1 MSLLEKAIAIAV
13 EAHKGQKDKAGDPYI
28 LHPLRVMFRM
38 DTKEEMIVAVL
49 HDVLEDTPI
58 TPDQLKEMGF
68 SETVLKALDSV
79 TKRAGERYEDFVQRA
94 ALHPIGKKIKL
105 ADLRDNMDLSR
116 LEKITDQ
123 DIERVKKYHNAS
135 IILKELEKI
144 KLL

>member
-1 MSLLEKAIAIAV
+1 MSLIEKAIAIAV

-38 DTKEEMIVAVL
+38 ETREEMVVAVL

-68 SETVLKALDSV
+68 SETVLEALDSV

-116 LEKITDQ
+116 LEKITDK
-123 DIERVKKYHNAS
+123 DIRRVKQYHSALK
-135 IILKELEKI
+135 IIKELC
-144 KLL
+144 

>member
-1 MSLLEKAIAIAV
+1 MSLIEKAIAIAV
-13 EAHKGQKDKAGDPYI
+13 EAHKCQEDKAGDPYI

-38 DTKEEMIVAVL
+38 ETREEMVVAVL

-116 LEKITDQ
+116 LEEITDE
-123 DIERVKKYHNAS
+123 DIRRVKKYHGALK
-135 IILKELEKI
+135 IIKG
-144 KLL
+144 

>member
-1 MSLLEKAIAIAV
+1 MSSIEKAIAIAV
-13 EAHKGQKDKAGDPYI
+13 EAHKGQEDKAGDPYI

-38 DTKEEMIVAVL
+38 ETREEMVVAVL

-68 SETVLKALDSV
+68 SETLLEALDSV
-79 TKRAGERYEDFVQRA
+79 TKRAGETYEDFVRRA

-116 LEKITDQ
+116 LERITDK
-123 DIERVKKYHNAS
+123 DLERLKKYHNALK
-135 IILKELEKI
+135 IIKELF
-144 KLL
+144 

>member
-1 MSLLEKAIAIAV
+1 MSSIEKAIAIAV
-13 EAHKGQKDKAGDPYI
+13 EAHKGQEDKAGDPYI

-49 HDVLEDTPI
+49 HDVLEDTAI

-68 SETVLKALDSV
+68 SETVLEALDSV
-79 TKRAGERYEDFVQRA
+79 TKKVGEKYEDFVQRA

-123 DIERVKKYHNAS
+123 DIERVKKYHGALK
-135 IILKELEKI
+135 IIKG
-144 KLL
+144 

>member
-1 MSLLEKAIAIAV
+1 MSLIEKAIAIAV
-13 EAHKGQKDKAGDPYI
+13 EAHKGQEDKAGDPYI

-38 DTKEEMIVAVL
+38 ETKEEMIAAVL

-79 TKRAGERYEDFVQRA
+79 TKRDGERYEDFVQRA

-116 LEKITDQ
+116 LEEITDE
-123 DIERVKKYHNAS
+123 DIKRVKKYHGALK
-135 IILKELEKI
+135 IIKG
-144 KLL
+144 

>member
-1 MSLLEKAIAIAV
+1 MSLIEKAIAIAV
-13 EAHKGQKDKAGDPYI
+13 EAHKGQEDKAGDPYI
-28 LHPLRVMFRM
+28 LHPLRVMFQMETR
-38 DTKEEMIVAVL
+38 EEMIAAVL

-105 ADLRDNMDLSR
+105 ADLRDNLDLSR
-116 LEKITDQ
+116 LEEITDE
-123 DIERVKKYHNAS
+123 DIRRVKKYHGALK
-135 IILKELEKI
+135 IIKG
-144 KLL
+144 

>member
-13 EAHKGQKDKAGDPYI
+13 EAHKGQKDKAGDLYI

-38 DTKEEMIVAVL
+38 ETREEMVVAVL

-68 SETVLKALDSV
+68 SETVLEALDSV

-116 LEKITDQ
+116 LEKITNK
-123 DIERVKKYHNAS
+123 DIRRVKQYHSALK
-135 IILKELEKI
+135 IIKELC
-144 KLL
+144 

>member
-13 EAHKGQKDKAGDPYI
+13 EAHKGQKDKARDPYI

-49 HDVLEDTPI
+49 HDVLEDTAI
-58 TPDQLKEMGF
+58 TPDQLKEIGF
-68 SETVLKALDSV
+68 SETVLEALDSV
-79 TKRAGERYEDFVQRA
+79 TKKAGEKYEDFVRRA

-116 LEKITDQ
+116 LKEIRDEDLKRIS
-123 DIERVKKYHNAS
+123 KYHKGLA
-135 IILKELEKI
+135 ILKEIEEI
-144 KLL
+144 RR